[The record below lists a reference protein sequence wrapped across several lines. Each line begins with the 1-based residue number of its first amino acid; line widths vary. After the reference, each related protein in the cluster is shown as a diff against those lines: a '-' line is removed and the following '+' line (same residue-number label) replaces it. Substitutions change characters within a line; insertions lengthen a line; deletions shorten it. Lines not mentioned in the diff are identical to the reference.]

1 MAVIKQK
8 KKNDQEVIRTKQSNL
23 LCHWE
28 QSWELSNLGQP
39 ILFPEAIII
48 LQSQYQEMDLWTKS
62 EQKNPAASVEG
73 GYFL

>member
-1 MAVIKQK
+1 MAVIKQ

-39 ILFPEAIII
+39 ILFPEAINNNPPRSIPRNGPLGKI
-48 LQSQYQEMDLWTKS
+48 RTKKCS
-62 EQKNPAASVEG
+62 INQCGYSV
-73 GYFL
+73 